1 MIEKKR
7 ITMNK
12 RIAVDTNILL
22 YTHFEEDTTKTNIA
36 LDILDLSPMISSQ
49 VISEYINVLKRQ
61 MKLSKRE
68 IIKICTVNFE
78 ACLFHSANFGT
89 LQKAKELID
98 KYDFQIFDSL
108 IVASALES
116 DCNILYSED
125 MQNGLVVEKQLV
137 IVNPFVVKE

>member
-1 MIEKKR
+1 
-7 ITMNK
+7 MNK

-22 YTHFEEDTTKTNIA
+22 YTHFEEDITKTKIA

-49 VISEYINVLKRQ
+49 VVSEYINVLKRQ
-61 MKLSKRE
+61 LNLSKRE
-68 IIKICTVNFE
+68 IIEICTVNFE
-78 ACLFHSANFGT
+78 ACLFHGVNFET
-89 LQKAKELID
+89 LQKAKKLID

-116 DCNILYSED
+116 NCDILYSED